1 MDSKLLEILACPKTK
16 EPLTLGKGGNY
27 LICESAGLAYP
38 IVDGIPYLLESSAI
52 TLQKIETAPMAD
64 SGNATTTKQAKD
76 KA

>member
-52 TLQKIETAPMAD
+52 TLQKIETAPMAAHQSSPSED
-64 SGNATTTKQAKD
+64 QA
-76 KA
+76 

>member
-38 IVDGIPYLLESSAI
+38 IIDGIPYLLESSAI
-52 TLQKIETAPMAD
+52 PLQKIGIAD
-64 SGNATTTKQAKD
+64 MTTDTVSASSKDQA
-76 KA
+76 

>member
-52 TLQKIETAPMAD
+52 NLQKIETAPMAAD
-64 SGNATTTKQAKD
+64 SNSTSED

>member
-38 IVDGIPYLLESSAI
+38 IVDGIPYLLESSTI
-52 TLQKIETAPMAD
+52 TLQKIETAPMAAEQSRPSED
-64 SGNATTTKQAKD
+64 QA
-76 KA
+76 

>member
-52 TLQKIETAPMAD
+52 TLQKIETAPMAAEQSSPSED
-64 SGNATTTKQAKD
+64 QA
-76 KA
+76 